1 MTPFSSAANMRSLH
15 CEASTHDQS
24 RPCVSALCVV
34 LSDTGSAWL
43 SLCLSVELPYPPSC
57 LPSLGAAL
65 LSALFAAYH
74 RCGTMK
80 ALTPAPLTH
89 SAGLPAYLAT
99 PSCRS
104 VSNHVGCLDIASPT
118 TPACPAFFGLRPG
131 IAGSSQ
137 LPAESSSFTYGPT
150 VRLPLLPTPPRGDA
164 VTLGYGVVAY
174 SGTDFHHANVDAL
187 TGARFQLMTCGNDGL

>member
-1 MTPFSSAANMRSLH
+1 MTPFSAPQHAFAPLRGFH
-15 CEASTHDQS
+15 S
-24 RPCVSALCVV
+24 RPIPAVRLCALRSPFGHWQR
-34 LSDTGSAWL
+34 LAFAPL
-43 SLCLSVELPYPPSC
+43 VELPYPPSC

-118 TPACPAFFGLRPG
+118 TPACPAFFGL
-131 IAGSSQ
+131 ALESQ
-137 LPAESSSFTYGPT
+137 ARRSFPPNRVRSPT
-150 VRLPLLPTPPRGDA
+150 DRQFASRCSPPRLA
-164 VTLGYGVVAY
+164 AT
-174 SGTDFHHANVDAL
+174 
-187 TGARFQLMTCGNDGL
+187 QLRSATEL